1 MKPILIVDD
10 EAPIAELIRRTLAG
24 AGYALAGWPGVAWA
38 LAAVTVPCAALL
50 VMTRAGR
57 N

>member
-24 AGYALAGWPGVAWA
+24 AGYACQGRDQRSRSRRPAGAKPV
-38 LAAVTVPCAALL
+38 
-50 VMTRAGR
+50 
-57 N
+57 